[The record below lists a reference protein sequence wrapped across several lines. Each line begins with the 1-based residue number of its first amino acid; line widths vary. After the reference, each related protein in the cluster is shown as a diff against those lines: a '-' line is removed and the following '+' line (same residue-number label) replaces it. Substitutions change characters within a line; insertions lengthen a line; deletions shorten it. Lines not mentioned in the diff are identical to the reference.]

1 MKRKSAALILP
12 LFFAS
17 SILAVSSFKD
27 DSSLFSGSGN
37 FLADSDIS
45 SDADM
50 AANDTDSEE
59 IASSEQYTTDSDVL
73 IYESKED
80 KRKLK
85 QQKRELD
92 AELKAKLTKQ
102 LNEEALLALEKQ
114 LAEKGRPVTA
124 QDKAQVEVVQAEQQP
139 ELKQAD
145 VIDTLEPENADQE
158 LAMLNTAQQLE
169 NQRRALNLAPPIP
182 PGTLGGGNGNGGP
195 GAGQFTASSN

>member
-27 DSSLFSGSGN
+27 DSSLFSGSDN
-37 FLADSDIS
+37 FLAD

-145 VIDTLEPENADQE
+145 VIDTLEPENADQQ